1 MIKSFVFAKTPQLHF
16 GTGKL
21 SELSATV
28 KTFGT
33 NVLLVTGARSFI
45 ESREGQRLQEHFEDE
60 RINFS
65 QYAITREPTP
75 GMIDQAVNEFSSPMP
90 DCVVAIGGGS
100 ALDAGKAISAMLPLQ
115 RNVKDFLEGVGT
127 ANHPGIKVPFIAI
140 PTTSGT
146 GSEATKNAVICET
159 GTTGYKRSLRHSNF
173 VPDVAIIDPLLTT
186 GCPQS
191 TTAASGMDA
200 FTQLLESYLST
211 ASNPVTDSLALEGLH
226 RIERSLLRSYQDGN
240 DIAART
246 DMSLAAYLSGIT
258 LANAGL
264 GLIHGLASPLGGYF
278 DIPHGVICS
287 ALMAPANRISVQKLR
302 SENNNPGALRKYAIV
317 GRLFS
322 GNENGPDAYFTDLL
336 LDTIS
341 SMAVEMRIP
350 RLGEYGVTEN
360 HLQKIVSAT
369 DNKNNPVVIDKE
381 EMTQVLRA
389 TL

>member
-1 MIKSFVFAKTPQLHF
+1 MIKAFVLSKTPQLNF
-16 GTGKL
+16 GKGKL
-21 SELSATV
+21 SALSAAV

-33 NVLLVTGARSFI
+33 NLLLVTGARSFV
-45 ESREGQRLQEHFEDE
+45 ESPEGQSLQQHLEDE
-60 RINFS
+60 GINFS

-75 GMIDQAVNEFSSPMP
+75 GLIDQAVNEFSSPMP

-100 ALDAGKAISAMLPLQ
+100 ALDGGKAISAMLPLQ
-115 RNVKDFLEGVGT
+115 RNVKDFLEGVGR
-127 ANHPGIKVPFIAI
+127 AEHPGIKVPFIAI

-159 GTTGYKRSLRHSNF
+159 GTSGYKRSLRHNNF
-173 VPDVAIIDPLLTT
+173 VPDIAIIDPLLTIS
-186 GCPQS
+186 CPQS

-211 ASNPVTDSLALEGLH
+211 ASNPVTDALALEGLQ
-226 RIERSLLRSYQDGN
+226 RIARSLLRSYRDGS

-264 GLIHGLASPLGGYF
+264 GLVHGLASPIGGYF

-287 ALMAPANRISVQKLR
+287 ALMGPANRITVQKLR
-302 SENNNPGALRKYAIV
+302 SENNNAEALKKYAIA
-317 GRLFS
+317 GKLFS
-322 GNENGPDAYFTDLL
+322 CNSNGSDAYFTDLL

-341 SMAVEMRIP
+341 SLASEMGIP

-360 HLQKIVSAT
+360 HLEKIVGAT
-369 DNKNNPVVIDKE
+369 DNKNNPVVIDKGG
-381 EMTQVLRA
+381 MTELLRA
-389 TL
+389 AL